1 MEDQSHAGQARSFNV
16 PLILIGL
23 AALAAFLIL
32 NGHGNHLLSIAPL
45 LIFFACPLMHVFH
58 HGHGH
63 GGHQPD
69 QSANL
74 KGASADDQQMS

>member
-1 MEDQSHAGQARSFNV
+1 MEDQSHARQARSFNV

-23 AALAAFLIL
+23 AAFAAFLIL

-58 HGHGH
+58 HRHGH
-63 GGHQPD
+63 GGHKHD
-69 QSANL
+69 LAANL
-74 KGASADDQQMS
+74 EGASADGQQTS